1 MEIKFK
7 IIELHQDQHSM
18 VVRYWTDLF
27 SQDDLATS
35 VSYDTNGNK
44 IIDRREDGLPARC
57 QTDMNINIWQ
67 VPAPDANV
75 IIQIA
80 NNSAPYDWFALKH
93 AVADPSVDTSLAN
106 VATVMNTEYVAE
118 RPIIQVPAAEAV
130 QQQTTETLTEEEISA
145 LINSL
150 ISNTNVGNSN
160 VSIGSTGV

>member
-7 IIELHQDQHSM
+7 IIEMHPDQHSM

-35 VSYDTNGNK
+35 ISYDADGNK
-44 IIDRREDGLPARC
+44 IIDRREDGIPARC
-57 QTDMNINIWQ
+57 QTDVNINIWQ
-67 VPAPDANV
+67 VPAPSSNV

-93 AVADPSVDTSLAN
+93 AVADPTIDTGLAN
-106 VATVMNTEYVAE
+106 VALVMNTEYVAE
-118 RPIIQVPAAEAV
+118 RPVIQVPAAE
-130 QQQTTETLTEEEISA
+130 QQQTQTTETLTEDEITA

-150 ISNTNVGNSN
+150 ISNTSVGNSS
-160 VSIGSTGV
+160 VSNSSVV